1 MKEGENMKRLSR
13 LFLIL
18 TVISTLALNLYV
30 PALAQEYWDKWGR
43 NDPITDEYNMADLM
57 LARPTG
63 IAAGIIGTGIFILSL
78 PFTIPTKSVDEAAQ
92 MFVVKPFKFSFE
104 RKFPDDDM

>member
-1 MKEGENMKRLSR
+1 MKRLFR
-13 LFLIL
+13 LFVIV
-18 TVISTLALNLYV
+18 TVISTVALNLYA
-30 PALAQEYWDKWGR
+30 PGWAQERWSKD
-43 NDPITDEYNMADLM
+43 DPVTDEYNMADLL
-57 LARPTG
+57 LARPIG

-92 MFVVKPFKFSFE
+92 NFVVKPFKFSFE